1 MGRRAQSPA
10 DETELQLVGGALC
23 LDFVNTVDP
32 RHGRARTEYLTD
44 YTSLVSWAAHA
55 GAINAVEAGALQAE
69 ARRRPQEAA
78 RVHRDAIALRE
89 HAYEIFHA
97 IVHGHPPP
105 SASVRFFN
113 DHHARAST
121 RRQVVV
127 RDGALEWVW
136 TEDRNLE
143 RILWPVLGSM
153 ADLLTGPVDR
163 VRECPGDG
171 TCSWLFLDTTKNR
184 SRKWC
189 EMKTCGNR
197 AKARRHY
204 LRSAPHRPGRHR
216 TSDVASTV
224 GRNGLSH

>member
-1 MGRRAQSPA
+1 
-10 DETELQLVGGALC
+10 
-23 LDFVNTVDP
+23 VNTVDP

-55 GAINAVEAGALQAE
+55 GAINAVEAGALQVE

-89 HAYEIFHA
+89 HAHEIFRA
-97 IVHGHPPP
+97 VVHGHPPP

-113 DHHARAST
+113 DHQARAST

-136 TEDRNLE
+136 TEDWNLE

-153 ADLLTGPVDR
+153 ADLLTGPVER

-171 TCSWLFLDTTKNR
+171 TCSWLFLDTTR
-184 SRKWC
+184 TAPAS
-189 EMKTCGNR
+189 G
-197 AKARRHY
+197 AR
-204 LRSAPHRPGRHR
+204 
-216 TSDVASTV
+216 
-224 GRNGLSH
+224 

>member
-1 MGRRAQSPA
+1 
-10 DETELQLVGGALC
+10 
-23 LDFVNTVDP
+23 VNTVDP

-55 GAINAVEAGALQAE
+55 GAINAVEAVALQAE

-89 HAYEIFHA
+89 HAYENFHA
-97 IVHGHPPP
+97 VVHGHPLP

-113 DHHARAST
+113 DHHARTST

-143 RILWPVLGSM
+143 QILWPVLGSM

-171 TCSWLFLDTTKNR
+171 TCYIAGCSSIR
-184 SRKWC
+184 P
-189 EMKTCGNR
+189 KTAPASG
-197 AKARRHY
+197 AR
-204 LRSAPHRPGRHR
+204 
-216 TSDVASTV
+216 
-224 GRNGLSH
+224 